1 MSLESWL
8 QARRTVKAMAI
19 VAAHAK
25 MTTSAVEMLSN
36 CIRNAIDKKQDEVKR
51 NFNLLEM
58 KENEADSLR
67 REIISELA
75 RGELPADE
83 RVGLMR
89 LARQV
94 DWIMDWSHEAGRIL
108 ILFDLSEMPKKI
120 QDGVVEMCST
130 LIRCTVKLAD
140 CVQKLIDGELE
151 NSLKAADE
159 VERLEEEIDI
169 LYQKARRDLKDIQ
182 MEGIRVGSIILLAQF
197 LEAIENTSDRC
208 EDSCDQVRVM
218 AVTLSKKKE

>member
-1 MSLESWL
+1 
-8 QARRTVKAMAI
+8 MAL
-19 VAAHAK
+19 VVGHAK
-25 MTTSAVEMLSN
+25 MTTSSVEMLSS
-36 CIRNAIDKKQDEVKR
+36 CIRNAIDRRRDEVQR

-58 KENEADSLR
+58 KEKEADSLR
-67 REIISELA
+67 REIINELA
-75 RGELPADE
+75 RGQLPADE

-108 ILFDLSEMPKKI
+108 VLFDLSEMPKKI
-120 QDGVVEMCST
+120 QEGVVGMCST
-130 LIRCTVKLAD
+130 LIRCTVKVAD
-140 CVQKLIDGELE
+140 CVQKLMDGELE

-159 VERLEEEIDI
+159 VERLEEDIDI
-169 LYQKARRDLKDIQ
+169 LYQNARRDLKDIQ
-182 MEGIRVGSIILLAQF
+182 VEGTKVGSIILLAQF

-208 EDSCDQVRVM
+208 EDSCDQARVM